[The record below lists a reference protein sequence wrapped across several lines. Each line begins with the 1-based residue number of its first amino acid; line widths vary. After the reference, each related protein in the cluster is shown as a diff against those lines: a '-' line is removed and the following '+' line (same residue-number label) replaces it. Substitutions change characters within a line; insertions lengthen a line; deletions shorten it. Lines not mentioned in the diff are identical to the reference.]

1 MSTNNPATTGSARWL
16 EAFDPE
22 SGDAEQN
29 KLAWRTLWITTFSL
43 TLAFSTWFLVSA
55 IAPKLQGAGFNL
67 DKNQLYWLT
76 SMPGLSAGILRIIWT
91 FLPPIVGTRR
101 LVSGSTILL
110 LLPLTGWYF
119 ALQNPNTPFSVLLGL
134 AFLAGLGGANFSG
147 FMPSTSYFFPKS
159 KQGTALATQ
168 AGIGNFGV
176 SLAQLLTPW
185 LISFGVI
192 GSSMVFSKKDP
203 AGKIIATSDVWLHNA
218 PLFFIP
224 LVIIGA
230 FLAWRYLKSV
240 PVKATLLEQRDI
252 FSDKHTYIMTVL
264 YMMTFGT
271 FSGYAAQFGLLIKN
285 QFGGFENA
293 PDPLK
298 FAFLGALVGSVSRI
312 IGGPI
317 SDKIGGGIL
326 TTISG
331 FGLLGSML
339 VAATAVMPTSV
350 DQFQLFLW
358 SSLSIFFFAGIGNAS
373 TFKQIPMI
381 FPRRQAGGVIGF
393 TAAIGA
399 FGPFI
404 GGVALV
410 LMAPQTFFY
419 IAASFFVVCIF
430 LNYWFYARKNA
441 ERHC

>member
-1 MSTNNPATTGSARWL
+1 MSINSSATNGSARWL
-16 EAFDPE
+16 EAFDSE
-22 SGDAEQN
+22 SSDAEQS

-67 DKNQLYWLT
+67 DKAQLYWLT
-76 SMPGLSAGILRIIWT
+76 SMPGLSAGFLRIIWT
-91 FLPPIVGTRR
+91 FLPPIVGTRK

-119 ALQNPNTPFSVLLGL
+119 ALQDPTTSFTVLLIL

-147 FMPSTSYFFPKS
+147 FMPSTSYFFPKA
-159 KQGTALATQ
+159 KQGTALGIQ

-192 GSSMVFSKKDP
+192 GSSILFNKKDP
-203 AGKIIATSDVWLHNA
+203 SGKIIATSNVWLHNA
-218 PLFFIP
+218 PLVYIP
-224 LVIIGA
+224 LVVIAA

-240 PVKATLLEQRDI
+240 PVKATLMQQKDI
-252 FSDKHTYIMTVL
+252 FADKHTYIMTAL

-285 QFGGFENA
+285 QFGGFVNP

-298 FAFLGALVGSVSRI
+298 YAFLGALVGSVVRI
-312 IGGPI
+312 LGGPL
-317 SDKIGGGIL
+317 SDKIGGGL
-326 TTISG
+326 VTTISG
-331 FGLLGSML
+331 FGLLISIL
-339 VAATAVMPTSV
+339 LASTAVMPTSV
-350 DQFQLFLW
+350 DQFQFFLW
-358 SSLSIFFFAGIGNAS
+358 SSLAVFFFAGLGNAS

-381 FPRRQAGGVIGF
+381 FPKRQAGGVIGF

-410 LMAPQTFFY
+410 LMSPQKFFY
-419 IAASFFVVCIF
+419 ISASFITLCIF